1 MAKVVDHLRECFP
14 GVAILI
20 ISTADKSTKY
30 GTEMKTD
37 SAVVPL
43 TLAQKRYAVQTESAY
58 VNLYT
63 LMGGDGSMVKW
74 VDEAPAQANKD
85 YTHFNFR
92 GSKKISDLIY
102 KQLNEGYI
110 KYKKLRG
117 VTTPEPVEPAEVTPV
132 KPVRDSFKTVT
143 PAVQQPLKPT
153 VNPTVK
159 PATGPVKP
167 VVVPAKPVETPKP
180 APKKVA
186 KPDSIIKKDTV
197 NAQ

>member
-1 MAKVVDHLRECFP
+1 MSRVVAHLRECFP

-30 GTEMKTD
+30 DLEMKTD

-74 VDEAPAQANKD
+74 VEEVPAKANKD

-92 GSKKISDLIY
+92 GSKVISDLIY
-102 KQLNEGYI
+102 NQLNAGYEE
-110 KYKKLRG
+110 YKTLR
-117 VTTPEPVEPAEVTPV
+117 A
-132 KPVRDSFKTVT
+132 KK
-143 PAVQQPLKPT
+143 
-153 VNPTVK
+153 K
-159 PATGPVKP
+159 PAAKKP
-167 VVVPAKPVETPKP
+167 EVVTQ
-180 APKKVA
+180 
-186 KPDSIIKKDTV
+186 DSVILKTDTTH
-197 NAQ
+197 AEE